1 MSFSFTS
8 RLGTRTFAHLSGR
21 VNIKLQLIN
30 IHPDRPI
37 VFTSFF
43 FLGKHEAR
51 VQSPYCA
58 LISVCVNLNNSC
70 TLAIARLVIA
80 RSVTHT
86 GLR

>member
-43 FLGKHEAR
+43 FFRK
-51 VQSPYCA
+51 
-58 LISVCVNLNNSC
+58 
-70 TLAIARLVIA
+70 T
-80 RSVTHT
+80 
-86 GLR
+86 